1 MSVILAS
8 LEGAAIPEQVGN
20 MSLRRTASI
29 VLGLTLPLLG
39 LTAVQGAA
47 DAHQAS
53 VPAPT
58 AGALPSAVPSAVTPQ
73 VDNGAVWSVAQV
85 GNTLVMGGT
94 FTSIGGVSH
103 ANIAAFNATTGAVST
118 TFTAS
123 TNGQV
128 YSVQPGPNDH
138 TVYVGGS
145 FTQVNGQPAQFLT
158 MLDTG
163 TGQIVS
169 TFRPPAFDFGM
180 IRDMA
185 VSGNRLFIGGFF
197 GHVGN
202 FTHGGIATLNAT
214 TGALDPYLNVQLAG
228 RHNDT
233 GTGAQG
239 WIGPWALDV
248 SPNGQRLVVTG
259 NFKTADG
266 LLRDQLVMIDLNQ
279 TSAVVDPS
287 WSTARYAPYCFNW
300 AFDGYTRGV
309 SFSPDSSY
317 FVVNATGGGNPGTLC
332 DATARFETAS
342 TGTDLQP
349 TWVDETGGDTVWG
362 VTVTDDAV
370 YIGGHNRWN
379 NNPQGVDQAQPGA
392 VPRPGLAAL
401 DPTSGRPYTWNPGHN
416 PLGAAVYAL
425 LATPT
430 GLWMASDTDWIGNF
444 KYKRMK
450 IAFFPYQGGYTLPS
464 TTSGGDLPGTVYLGR
479 LASNGQTNVMYRVDA
494 GGPEIDAT
502 DGGPDW
508 AEDDA
513 GQASAFRNN
522 QSNSADY
529 GPVAHLNANVPS
541 TTPAGIFDHERW
553 SPTDSPPLSWDFP
566 VPAGTHTEVRLYFAN
581 RYSGTSQVGQRVFN
595 VSIDGST
602 VLPSYDIVGDTG
614 DQTGVMR
621 SFPVTSDGHIDISLT
636 HVTENPLINGIEI
649 INKDVPAPP
658 PPTDTLSAVGFD
670 GTTATGPTTVPT
682 TGIPWS
688 QTHGAFMVGNQ
699 LFYGASDGFLYRT
712 ARTGSSFG
720 TPTKVDPYHDPVWD
734 GVDTHDGT
742 TFDGNS
748 PLLYGQMS
756 SVTGMF
762 YDAGRLYFTLAGS
775 SALRW
780 AWFSPDSGIVD
791 NTQFTVPS
799 SVDFSNADG
808 MFRSGNTLYFV
819 KKGDESL
826 YAVPFDGSSVSGTP
840 QLVNGPGTGGI
851 DWTNR
856 SLFFVASPPANKP
869 PVAAFGST
877 CTAGG
882 CSFDGS
888 GSSDPDGSIV
898 SYSWDFGDGSAAGT
912 GIAPSHAY
920 TATGTYTATLTVTDN
935 SGAQSSVSHAVSIT
949 SLTRQ
954 IQFVAASHS
963 AAGSSTSK
971 SATVPATAAVGDTM
985 LLVLTGSTSNT
996 WSSPGAGWT
1005 KVGAT
1010 VTNATINSTAWV
1022 KQVAPGDPGSTVT
1035 VTSPTT
1041 GKARLSLSDYSGVSS
1056 ATPVDAIAG
1065 AGDAGGTSH
1074 TTPTVNAGLGDWVVS
1089 VWTDKSAAVNAW
1101 TAPAGVV
1108 KRDDA
1113 YDNGTSGRFSVLL
1126 GDTGGPVGAG
1136 PYGAQTATTDTASD
1150 KAIMWSIALKPSG
1163 ANQNPQAAFTSSCAT
1178 GSCSF
1183 DASGSTDADGT
1194 VSSYAWTF
1202 GDGGTASTRT
1212 PAHTYASSGTYNVT
1226 LTVTDNAGGT
1236 ASVTHA
1242 VTVTVAAGG
1251 VAFVGSAHSAA
1262 GSQTSKSVTVPSTA
1276 HAGDALVLVL
1286 TGTTSNT
1293 WSGPG
1298 VGWTQIGTTLTN
1310 VSINSSAWVK
1320 TASAADP
1327 GSSVTVTSPTTGKA
1341 ILSLGVYSGVS
1352 TSNPVDAFARA
1363 GDAGGTSHSSPQV
1376 TASSGDLVVTFWTDK
1391 SAAVTHWT
1399 PPGSV
1404 TRRDDAYDTGT
1415 SGRFSVLLADSGS
1428 PVGAGAYGGLTAT
1441 TDSASD
1447 KTAMWT
1453 IALAPS

>member
-1 MSVILAS
+1 M
-8 LEGAAIPEQVGN
+8 PEQVGH
-20 MSLRRTASI
+20 MSTRRIASL
-29 VLGLTLPLLG
+29 VLGVTLPLLG
-39 LTAVQGAA
+39 LTALQSTA

-53 VPAPT
+53 VPAPS
-58 AGALPSAVPSAVTPQ
+58 AGGIPSAVPSAITPQ

-103 ANIAAFNATTGAVST
+103 PYIAAINATTGAVSS
-118 TFTAS
+118 TFQAS

-145 FTQVNGQPAQFLT
+145 FTQVNGQAAQFLT

-169 TFRPPAFDFGM
+169 TFKPPAFDYGM

-202 FTHGGIATLNAT
+202 FTHGGLATLNAT
-214 TGALDPYLNVQLAG
+214 TGALDPYMNVQLAG

-239 WIGPWALDV
+239 WIGPWALDL

-279 TSAVVDPS
+279 SSAVVDPA

-309 SFSPDSSY
+309 SFSPDGSY

-342 TGTDLQP
+342 TGTAIQP
-349 TWVDETGGDTVWG
+349 TWVDETGCDTVWG

-379 NNPQGVDQAQPGA
+379 NNPLGADQALPGA

-401 DPTSGRPYTWNPGHN
+401 DPTSGRPLTWNPGHH

-430 GLWMASDTDWIGNF
+430 GLWMGYDNDWIGNVQ
-444 KYKRMK
+444 YKRMK
-450 IAFFPYQGGYTLPS
+450 IAFFPYQGGSTLPS
-464 TTSGGDLPGTVYLGR
+464 TSSGGDLPGTVYLGR
-479 LASNGQTNVMYRVDA
+479 LASNGQTNVLYRVDA
-494 GGPEIDAT
+494 GGPEIDAS

-513 GQASAFRNN
+513 GQASPFRNS
-522 QSNSADY
+522 QSSSADY
-529 GPVAHLNANVPS
+529 NPISKLSAAVPS
-541 TTPAGIFDHERW
+541 TTPAAIFDHERW
-553 SPTDSPPLSWDFP
+553 SPTDSPPLNWAFP

-581 RYSGTSQVGQRVFN
+581 RYTGTSKVGQRVFN
-595 VSIDGST
+595 VSIDGT
-602 VLPSYDIVGDTG
+602 NVLRNYDIVRDVG
-614 DQTGVMR
+614 DQTGTMKA
-621 SFPVTSDGHIDISLT
+621 FNVTSDGQVDISLT
-636 HVTENPLINGIEI
+636 HVVENPLIDGIEI
-649 INKDVPAPP
+649 VNKDVAAPP

-670 GTTATGPTTVPT
+670 GTTASGPSTVPT

-688 QTHGAFMVGNQ
+688 QTHGAFTVGNQ
-699 LFYGASDGFLYRT
+699 LFYGGSDGFLYRT
-712 ARTGSSFG
+712 TFSGSTFG

-748 PLLYGQMS
+748 PQLYSQMS

-791 NTQFTVPS
+791 NTEFTVPS

-819 KKGDESL
+819 KKGDQSL
-826 YAVPFDGSSVSGTP
+826 YAVGFDGSAVTGTP
-840 QLVNGPGTGGI
+840 QLVNGPSTGGV

-856 SLFFVASPPANKP
+856 SLFYVASPPANKP
-869 PVAAFGST
+869 PTAAFGST

-882 CSFDGS
+882 CSFDAS
-888 GSSDPDGSIV
+888 ASTDPDGSIV
-898 SYSWDFGDGSAAGT
+898 DYSWDFGDGTAAGS

-920 TATGTYTATLTVTDN
+920 SATGDYPVTLTVTDN
-935 SGAQSSVSHAVSIT
+935 SGAQRSVRHTVSIT

-954 IQFVAASHS
+954 IQFVGASHS

-971 SATVPATAAVGDTM
+971 SVTVPAAATVGDTM

-996 WSSPGAGWT
+996 WSSPGSGWT
-1005 KVGAT
+1005 KVGTT
-1010 VTNATINSTAWV
+1010 VTNATINSSAWV
-1022 KQVAPGDPGSTVT
+1022 KQVAAGDPGSTVT

-1041 GKARLSLSDYSGVSS
+1041 GKARLSLSDYSGVSG

-1074 TTPTVNAGLGDWVVS
+1074 VTPTVSAGLGDWVVS
-1089 VWTDKSAAVNAW
+1089 VWTDKSAAVSAW

-1113 YDNGTSGRFSVLL
+1113 YDNGTSGRFSVLV
-1126 GDTGGPVGAG
+1126 GDSGGPVASG
-1136 PYGAQTATTDTASD
+1136 PYGALTATTDTASD
-1150 KAIMWSIALKPSG
+1150 KAIMWSVALKPAG
-1163 ANQNPQAAFTSSCAT
+1163 ANQNPQAAFTSTCSA

-1183 DASGSTDADGT
+1183 DASGSSDADGT
-1194 VSSYAWTF
+1194 VASYAWTF
-1202 GDGGTASTRT
+1202 GDGGTATGKTSTH
-1212 PAHTYASSGTYNVT
+1212 AYGSSGTYNVT
-1226 LTVTDNAGGT
+1226 LTVTDNQGATG
-1236 ASVTHA
+1236 SVTKQ
-1242 VTVTVAAGG
+1242 VTVTVPVSG
-1251 VAFVGSAHSAA
+1251 VAFVGAAHSAA
-1262 GSQTSKSVTVPSTA
+1262 GSQTSKSVTVPPAA
-1276 HAGDALVLVL
+1276 HAGDTMVLVL
-1286 TGTTSNT
+1286 TSGTGNS
-1293 WSGPG
+1293 WSSPG
-1298 VGWTQIGTTLTN
+1298 AGWTQIGTTLTN
-1310 VSINSSAWVK
+1310 VSINSSAWVR
-1320 TASAADP
+1320 TVGAGDP
-1327 GSSVTVTSPTTGKA
+1327 GSAVTVTSPTTGKA

-1352 TSNPVDAFARA
+1352 SSNPVDAFARA
-1363 GDAGGTSHSSPQV
+1363 GDAGGTSHSSPVV
-1376 TASSGDLVVTFWTDK
+1376 TASAGDRVVTFWTDK

-1399 PPGSV
+1399 PPASV
-1404 TRRDDAYDTGT
+1404 TTRDDAYDTGT

-1428 PVGAGAYGGLTAT
+1428 SVPAGSYGGLTAT

-1453 IALAPS
+1453 IALTAAP